1 MSRSDRLTHV
11 AGVLGRVLLSE
22 TAYTVGIRRERSG
35 DDITDHARQRALM
48 VRHALEQ
55 LGPFY
60 IKVGQ
65 MLSTRPDLVSDALIH
80 EFEQLHDH
88 VSVAS
93 FDVFEPVLEEELG
106 RNWRRYF
113 KSIDYEVLGAASLAQ
128 VYHVTLATGEPAVVK
143 IQRPGIV
150 PIMLDDMALTR
161 RAAKIVAKRAPDFN
175 DVIDIQA
182 ILELIFDAMQA
193 ELDFTVEAENM
204 ETAADAIEHFDR
216 LAVPEVVFATKKVLV
231 QTMARGTTIRTVNRD
246 DFKRREREE
255 IGRQLL
261 TFMYEGYFTERVFH
275 ADPHPG
281 NIFIKPGGKAYV
293 IDWGMVGRLDK
304 PTSMAVAMV
313 ILNLA
318 ENDGAALAQAWI
330 ELGRATSWANIPGF
344 INDISG
350 FVPTVANASMDRF
363 NFGTT
368 INRVLRYASRR
379 GIQTTPMIGLLGK
392 SFANIEGSVRYLAP
406 ELSISEVF
414 EDAFRDIIFDL
425 VRETFSEQQAS
436 RLVLEGI
443 MGATALPEQL
453 RTVARDISSREL
465 TFQVNEVQSRDSRR
479 ETRADAR
486 AKAMRRT
493 VAGVGLAAL
502 LLDQHRRGSG
512 LRGLLGRR
520 GG

>member
-1 MSRSDRLTHV
+1 MSQRTRLAHV
-11 AGVLGRVLLSE
+11 TGVLGRVFLSE
-22 TAYTVGIRRERSG
+22 AAYNVGIRRERSG
-35 DDITDHARQRALM
+35 DDLSDHARQRALM

-65 MLSTRPDLVSDALIH
+65 LLSTRPDLVSDSMIQ
-80 EFEQLHDH
+80 EFEKLHDH
-88 VSVAS
+88 VSVAD
-93 FDVFEPVLEEELG
+93 FGVFEPVLEEELG

-113 KSIDYEVLGAASLAQ
+113 KSIDYNVLGAASLAQ
-128 VYHVTLATGEPAVVK
+128 VYHVTLSTGEPAVVK

-150 PIMLDDMALTR
+150 PVMLDDMALTR
-161 RAAKIVAKRAPDFN
+161 RAARIVARRAPDFN
-175 DVIDIQA
+175 DVIDVEA
-182 ILELIFDAMQA
+182 ILELIFGAMEA

-204 ETAADAIEHFDR
+204 EDAADAIEHFDR
-216 LAVPEVVFATKKVLV
+216 LAVPEVVFATKKILV
-231 QTMARGTTIRTVNRD
+231 QTMAPGTTIRTVNRE

-261 TFMYEGYFTERVFH
+261 TFMYEGYFTERTFH

-281 NIFIKPGGKAYV
+281 NIFIKPGGKAYI

-304 PTSMAVAMV
+304 PTSMAVATV
-313 ILNLA
+313 VLNLA
-318 ENDGAALAQAWI
+318 ENDGAALAHAWI

-350 FVPTVANASMDRF
+350 FVPTVANASIERF

-414 EDAFRDIIFDL
+414 EDAFHDIIFDL
-425 VRETFSEQQAS
+425 VGETFSEPQAL

-443 MGATALPEQL
+443 MGATALPEQM
-453 RTVARDISSREL
+453 RTIARDLSSREL

-486 AKAMRRT
+486 ARAMRHT
-493 VAGVGLAAL
+493 LGGAALAAL
-502 LLDQHRRGSG
+502 WLDHR
-512 LRGLLGRR
+512 RR
-520 GG
+520 GGAGALPPRA

>member
-1 MSRSDRLTHV
+1 VSGGSRLAHV
-11 AGVLGRVLLSE
+11 AGVLGRVFLSE
-22 TAYTVGIRRERSG
+22 AAYNVGIRRERSG
-35 DDITDHARQRALM
+35 DELSDHARQRALM

-65 MLSTRPDLVSDALIH
+65 MLSTRPDLVSDAMIR
-80 EFEQLHDH
+80 EFEKLHDH
-88 VSVAS
+88 VSVAR
-93 FDVFEPVLEEELG
+93 FEVFEPVLEEEFG

-113 KSIDYEVLGAASLAQ
+113 KSIDYHVLGAASLAQ

-150 PIMLDDMALTR
+150 PVMLEDMALTR
-161 RAAKIVAKRAPDFN
+161 RAARLVARRAPDLN
-175 DVIDIQA
+175 DVLDIEA
-182 ILELIFDAMQA
+182 VLELIFDAMQA

-204 ETAADAIEHFDR
+204 EDAADAIEHFDR

-231 QTMARGTTIRTVNRD
+231 QTMAPGTTIRTVNRD

-261 TFMYEGYFTERVFH
+261 SFMYEGYFTQRVFH

-281 NIFIKPGGKAYV
+281 NIFIEPGGKAYL

-318 ENDGAALAQAWI
+318 ENDGAALAHAWI

-350 FVPTVANASMDRF
+350 FVPTVANASMDKF

-368 INRVLRYASRR
+368 INRMLRYASRR

-414 EDAFRDIIFDL
+414 EEAFREIIFDL
-425 VRETFSEQQAS
+425 VHESLSEQQAT
-436 RLVLEGI
+436 RMVLEGI
-443 MGATALPEQL
+443 MAANALPEQL
-453 RTVARDISSREL
+453 RSVARDVSSREL

-479 ETRADAR
+479 ESRADAR
-486 AKAMRRT
+486 ARALRRT
-493 VAGVGLAAL
+493 LAGVALAAL
-502 LLDQHRRGSG
+502 ALDHQR
-512 LRGLLGRR
+512 RR

>member
-1 MSRSDRLTHV
+1 MSRSDRLAHV
-11 AGVLGRVLLSE
+11 SGVLGRVLLGE
-22 TAYTVGIRRERSG
+22 AAYTMGLRRERSG
-35 DDITDHARQRALM
+35 DEPGDHARQRALM

-65 MLSTRPDLVSDALIH
+65 MLSTRPDLVSDVMIH
-80 EFEQLHDH
+80 EFEKLHDH
-88 VSVAS
+88 VSVAA
-93 FDVFEPVLEEELG
+93 FDTFEPVLEAELG
-106 RNWRRYF
+106 RKWRRYF
-113 KSIDYEVLGAASLAQ
+113 KSIDYQVLGAASLAQ

-150 PIMLDDMALTR
+150 PIMLDDMAITR
-161 RAAKIVAKRAPDFN
+161 RAAKMLARRAPDFN
-175 DVIDIQA
+175 DVIDIEA
-182 ILELIFDAMQA
+182 ILELIFDAMRS

-204 ETAADAIEHFDR
+204 EDAADAVEHFDR
-216 LAVPEVVFATKKVLV
+216 LAVPEVVFATKRVLV
-231 QTMARGTTIRTVNRD
+231 QTMARGTTIRMVNRD
-246 DFKRREREE
+246 DFKRRERED

-261 TFMYEGYFTERVFH
+261 TFMYEGYFTQRVFH

-281 NIFIKPGGKAYV
+281 NIFIKPGGKAYI

-344 INDISG
+344 ISDISG
-350 FVPTVANASMDRF
+350 FVPTVANASMDKF

-414 EDAFRDIIFDL
+414 EEAFRDIIFDL
-425 VRETFSEQQAS
+425 VEETLSEQQAA

-453 RTVARDISSREL
+453 RTLARDLSSREL
-465 TFQVNEVQSRDSRR
+465 TFQVNEVQSRNSRR
-479 ETRADAR
+479 ETRQDSR
-486 AKAMRRT
+486 ERAMRRT
-493 VAGVGLAAL
+493 IAGVAVAAL
-502 LLDQHRRGSG
+502 WLDHRRRRSG
-512 LRGLLGRR
+512 QPPLLPF

>member
-1 MSRSDRLTHV
+1 MSRNDRLARVTS
-11 AGVLGRVLLSE
+11 VLGRVLLSE
-22 TAYTVGIRRERSG
+22 AAYTVGIRRERSG
-35 DDITDHARQRALM
+35 DELADHARQRALM

-65 MLSTRPDLVSDALIH
+65 MLSTRPDLVSDSMIR
-80 EFEQLHDH
+80 EFEKLHDH
-88 VSVAS
+88 VSVAK
-93 FDVFEPVLEEELG
+93 FEVFEPVLEEELG

-113 KSIDYEVLGAASLAQ
+113 KSIDYHVLGAASLAQ

-150 PIMLDDMALTR
+150 PVMRDDMALSR
-161 RAAKIVAKRAPDFN
+161 RAAKLIARRAPDFN
-175 DVIDIQA
+175 DVIDVEA
-182 ILELIFDAMQA
+182 ILELLFDAMQA
-193 ELDFTVEAENM
+193 ELDFTVEADNM
-204 ETAADAIEHFDR
+204 EDAHDAARHFDKIT
-216 LAVPEVVFATKKVLV
+216 VPEVVFATKKVLV
-231 QTMARGTTIRTVNRD
+231 QTMARGSTIREVNRD
-246 DFKRREREE
+246 DFKRKEREE

-281 NIFIKPGGKAYV
+281 NIFIRPGGKASI

-344 INDISG
+344 MNDISG
-350 FVPTVANASMDRF
+350 FVPTVANASMDKF
-363 NFGTT
+363 NFVTT

-414 EDAFRDIIFDL
+414 EEAFRDIIFDL
-425 VRETFSEQQAS
+425 VQETLSEQQAA

-443 MGATALPEQL
+443 MGANALPEQL
-453 RTVARDISSREL
+453 RTFARDLSSREL
-465 TFQVNEVQSRDSRR
+465 TFQVNEVQSRSSRR
-479 ETRADAR
+479 ENRADERAR
-486 AKAMRRT
+486 AMRRT
-493 VAGVGLAAL
+493 VAGVAMAAL
-502 LLDQHRRGSG
+502 WLDHRRRKSG
-512 LRGLLGRR
+512 LPPLLPLGE
-520 GG
+520 